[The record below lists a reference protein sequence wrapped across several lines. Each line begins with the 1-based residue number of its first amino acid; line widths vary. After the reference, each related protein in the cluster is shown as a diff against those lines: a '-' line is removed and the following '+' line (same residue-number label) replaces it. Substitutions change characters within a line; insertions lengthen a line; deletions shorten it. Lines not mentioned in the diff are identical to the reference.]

1 MNKLQIKLIAFLL
14 ACGMAGYG
22 LATYLQKNDV
32 SNEEI
37 NLDKELEIVLDD
49 NRLVRINDESKLMSS
64 NTYDSITIDNL
75 EIGEEAIRILSYA
88 NGWDLINCNGT
99 LGYIEREDLDYTRD
113 LIEDGYEHRHK
124 KDIVLTTSDLDIKSE
139 PTIEGEKVDA
149 LEKGTELQ
157 VISEVDNGW
166 LMVSCDGKIG
176 YVSKDYTISL
186 LTLLKREYP
195 NIDMDKF
202 SFEKIVY
209 VSASELNL
217 RKGPSTDTD
226 KLTTF
231 EQYELLRVIK
241 EDDEWSLVMT
251 NDYEFGYVYNA
262 YTEEIN
268 EKLVDVDTGNQ
279 MATLYNSDG
288 LMLLQTPVTTGRDS
302 NQTDKGLH
310 YVFAKETDRYLT
322 GPGYSRFV
330 KYWAPFNGYEEE
342 GLHDAPWRDIDSFG
356 TEIYHTNGSL
366 GCVNTPE
373 EAMAT
378 IFNNIEVGTKVL
390 VHK

>member
-1 MNKLQIKLIAFLL
+1 MNKLQIKLIAFFL

-22 LATYLQKNDV
+22 IASYFQNKSTD
-32 SNEEI
+32 EEI
-37 NLDKELEIVLDD
+37 LPDTELEIVLDD
-49 NRLVRINDESKLMSS
+49 NRLVHISDDTKLMSS
-64 NTYDSITIDNL
+64 NTLDSITIDNL
-75 EIGEEAIRILSYA
+75 EIGESAIRILSYS
-88 NGWDLINCNGT
+88 NNWDLVNCNGT
-99 LGYIEREDLDYTRD
+99 LGYVHRDDLDYTNEFVD
-113 LIEDGYEHRHK
+113 DGYEHRHK
-124 KDIVLTTSDLDIKSE
+124 EDIVLTTAELNFRTAPTTESE
-139 PTIEGEKVDA
+139 KIDTF
-149 LEKGTELQ
+149 EKGTELQ

-176 YVSKDYTISL
+176 YVNKDYTISL
-186 LTLLKREYP
+186 LTLLKNEYP

-202 SFEKIVY
+202 SFEKLIY
-209 VSASELNL
+209 VSSSELNL
-217 RKGPSTDTD
+217 RQGPSTDTE

-262 YTEEIN
+262 YTKEIG
-268 EKLVDVDTGNQ
+268 EKLVDVDISNQ
-279 MATLYNSDG
+279 TSTLYNSEG
-288 LMLLQTPVTTGRDS
+288 LMLIQTPVTTGRDS

-378 IFNNIEVGTKVL
+378 LFENIEVGTKVL

>member
-1 MNKLQIKLIAFLL
+1 MNKFQIKLIAFLL

-22 LATYLQKNDV
+22 LATYLQKNDTP
-32 SNEEI
+32 NEDI
-37 NLDKELEIVLDD
+37 DLDKEIEIVIDD
-49 NRLVRINDESKLMSS
+49 NRLVRIADNTKLMSS

-99 LGYIEREDLDYTRD
+99 LGCVERDDLEYTRE

-139 PTIEGEKVDA
+139 PTIEGEKVDT

-176 YVSKDYTISL
+176 YVEKEDTVSL
-186 LTLLKREYP
+186 LTLLKIEYP
-195 NIDMDKF
+195 DIDIDNF
-202 SFEKIVY
+202 EFEKLVY
-209 VSASELNL
+209 VSSTELNL
-217 RKGPSTDTD
+217 RQGPSTETE
-226 KLTTF
+226 KLNTF

-241 EDDEWSLVMT
+241 EDGEWSLVMT

-262 YTEEIN
+262 YTKEID
-268 EKLVDVDTGNQ
+268 EKLVDVDNGNQ
-279 MATLYNSDG
+279 TATLYNSDG

-342 GLHDAPWRDIDSFG
+342 GLHDAPWRDPESFG

-378 IFNNIEVGTKVL
+378 IFNNIEIGTNVL

>member
-22 LATYLQKNDV
+22 LATYLQKNDTT
-32 SNEEI
+32 NEDI
-37 NLDKELEIVLDD
+37 DLDTELEIVLDD
-49 NRLVRINDESKLMSS
+49 NRLVRINDETKLMSS
-64 NTYDSITIDNL
+64 NTCESITIDNL
-75 EIGEEAIRILSYA
+75 EIGKEAIRILSFS
-88 NGWDLINCNGT
+88 NNWDLIRCDGT
-99 LGYIEREDLDYTRD
+99 LGYVLRDDLEYTREYID
-113 LIEDGYEHRHK
+113 DGYEHYHK
-124 KDIVLTTSDLDIKSE
+124 KDIVLTTDELNFRTE
-139 PTIEGEKVDA
+139 PTIESEKIDTF
-149 LEKGTELQ
+149 EKGTELQ

-176 YVSKDYTISL
+176 YVSKDHTISL
-186 LTLLKREYP
+186 LTLLKSEYP
-195 NIDMDKF
+195 NIDMDEF

-209 VSASELNL
+209 VSSSELNL
-217 RKGPSTDTD
+217 RKGPSTDTE

-231 EQYELLRVIK
+231 EQYELLRVII
-241 EDDEWSLVMT
+241 EDEEWSLVMT

-262 YTEEIN
+262 YTKEIK

-302 NQTDKGLH
+302 NQTDKGFH

-342 GLHDAPWRDIDSFG
+342 GLHDAPWRDEDSFG